1 MGGVLA
7 ELIAKAGHDVTLVTP
22 AALVSAWTLKA
33 LDQPFV
39 HRRLVDCGVTL
50 RLNSLLTACR
60 AARVELACAY
70 TGAPAQLDCAALVLV
85 TARLPNEQL
94 TLDLKARAA
103 EWADAGIATVQA
115 IGDCN
120 AQIGRAHV

>member
-1 MGGVLA
+1 MTA
-7 ELIAKAGHDVTLVTP
+7 YERRSIDWCSDVCSSDLP
-22 AALVSAWTLKA
+22 AALVSAWSLKA

-94 TLDLKARAA
+94 TLDLK
-103 EWADAGIATVQA
+103 E
-115 IGDCN
+115 
-120 AQIGRAHV
+120 IGRATGRERVCT

>member
-22 AALVSAWTLKA
+22 AALVQAWTLKA

-50 RLNSLLTACR
+50 RLNSQLTACR

-70 TGAPAQLDCAALVLV
+70 PGPPAQLDCAARVLV
-85 TARLPNEQL
+85 TADRLSVVL
-94 TLDLKARAA
+94 GKRVSGSGHD
-103 EWADAGIATVQA
+103 G
-115 IGDCN
+115 
-120 AQIGRAHV
+120 GRRNINKKK